1 MNHACMVKGS
11 AGMDIGLIFRILA
24 LGGTGSDKDGY
35 VLKILSF
42 DESPY
47 LWQLKQT
54 VAQYELSP
62 FVFNIQEA

>member
-24 LGGTGSDKDGY
+24 LGGTGSGKDGY

-47 LWQLKQT
+47 L
-54 VAQYELSP
+54 
-62 FVFNIQEA
+62 